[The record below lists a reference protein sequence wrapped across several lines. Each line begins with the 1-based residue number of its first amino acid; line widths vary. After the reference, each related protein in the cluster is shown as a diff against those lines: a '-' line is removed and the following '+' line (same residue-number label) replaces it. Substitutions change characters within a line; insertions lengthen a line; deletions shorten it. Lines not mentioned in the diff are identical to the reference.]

1 MLLNPL
7 QARTVLQHA
16 KKNQYAILAVNAD
29 SPAAINDCLEA
40 ARSVNAPIMVETSLW
55 QLNSHSFGMN
65 DPWLGMKRFMTQ
77 LEVMANDARYADI
90 PVFYHTDHIKGAQ
103 ALPLLNDAVRGLE
116 MNMGGSSFKLSP
128 SSISLDSSELSEIEN
143 INAILELCRT
153 AKASNRTIT
162 LEMEAGVD
170 DGVTPLEVAGRLI
183 APVEREFPG
192 AIQLWAPGVGTI
204 HGFSET
210 GFPAF
215 SSGAIRQHCDFV
227 KNLIGREIGLALH
240 GSSGLPDADLERAV
254 QAGVVKVNWSSES
267 LLLRSHLAREYYL
280 EFGAQLERNHPKFK
294 NTAMDN
300 GLQQFISSSYVPK
313 VAARISLLGG
323 LNRSGE
329 LMKALANE

>member
-7 QARTVLQHA
+7 QARTVLAHA
-16 KKNQYAILAVNAD
+16 KTNRYAILAVNAD
-29 SPAAINDCLEA
+29 CPAAINDCLEA
-40 ARSVNAPIMVETSLW
+40 ARSVNAPIMIETSLW
-55 QLNSHSFGMN
+55 QLTSHSFGMG

-77 LEVMANDARYADI
+77 LELLANDLRYADI

-103 ALPLLNDAVRGLE
+103 ALPLLNDAVRGLDVQ
-116 MNMGGSSFKLSP
+116 MGGVGFKLSP
-128 SSISLDSSELSEIEN
+128 TSISLDSSELSETEN

-153 AKASNRTIT
+153 AKASNRAIT

-170 DGVTPLEVAGRLI
+170 DGVTPLEVAERLI

-215 SSGAIRQHCDFV
+215 SSDAIAAHCDFV

-254 QAGVVKVNWSSES
+254 QAGVVKVNWSSDS
-267 LLLRSHLAREYYL
+267 LHLRSHLARDYYS
-280 EFGAQLERNHPKFK
+280 EFGTQLEPGHPKFK

-300 GLQQFISSSYVPK
+300 GLQQFVSSAYVPK
-313 VAARISLLGG
+313 VAARIRLLGG
-323 LNRSGE
+323 ANRAGE
-329 LMKALANE
+329 LMNALMND

>member
-1 MLLNPL
+1 MTMLLNPL

-16 KKNQYAILAVNAD
+16 KTNQYAILAVNAD

-40 ARSVNAPIMVETSLW
+40 AKSVNAPIMVETSLW
-55 QLNSHSFGMN
+55 QLTSHSFGMG
-65 DPWLGMKRFMTQ
+65 DPWLGMKRFLTQ
-77 LEVMANDARYADI
+77 LELLANDARFVGI

-103 ALPLLNDAVRGLE
+103 ALPLLNDAVHGLE
-116 MNMGGSSFKLSP
+116 ISMGGSSFKLSP
-128 SSISLDSSELSEIEN
+128 TSISLDSSELSETEN

-153 AKASNRTIT
+153 AQTSNRPIT

-170 DGVTPLEVAGRLI
+170 DGVTPLEVAERLI

-215 SSGAIRQHCDFV
+215 SSDAIQAHCDFV

-254 QAGVVKVNWSSES
+254 KAGVVKVNWSSDS
-267 LLLRSHLAREYYL
+267 LHLRSHMARDYYAQ
-280 EFGAQLERNHPKFK
+280 FGAQLEQTHPKFK

-323 LNRSGE
+323 ANRASE
-329 LMKALANE
+329 LITQI

>member
-16 KKNQYAILAVNAD
+16 KANQYAILAVNAD
-29 SPAAINDCLEA
+29 SPAAINDCIEA
-40 ARSVNAPIMVETSLW
+40 ARSVSAPIMVETSLW
-55 QLNSHSFGMN
+55 QLTSHSFGMG
-65 DPWLGMKRFMTQ
+65 DPWLGMKRFMTH
-77 LEVMANDARYADI
+77 LELLANDARYTQI

-128 SSISLDSSELSEIEN
+128 TSISLDSSELSESEN
-143 INAILELCRT
+143 VNAILELCRT
-153 AKASNRTIT
+153 AQASNRSIA
-162 LEMEAGVD
+162 LEIEAGVD
-170 DGVTPLEVAGRLI
+170 DGVTPLEVAERLI
-183 APVEREFPG
+183 VPVEREFPG

-215 SSGAIRQHCDFV
+215 SSDAIQEHCDFV
-227 KNLIGREIGLALH
+227 KNLVGREIGLALH

-254 QAGVVKVNWSSES
+254 KAGVVKVNWSSES
-267 LLLRSHLAREYYL
+267 LLLRSHLARDYYSQ
-280 EFGAQLERNHPKFK
+280 FGAQLERNHPKFK
-294 NTAMDN
+294 STAMDN

-313 VAARISLLGG
+313 VAARIALLGG
-323 LNRSGE
+323 SNRATE
-329 LMKALANE
+329 LMVQI